1 METAGVFKYV
11 VLEWGS
17 GPWPVISLTASPAY
31 HPSPL
36 SLLIPPPQ
44 ISKNF
49 SYLVEIG
56 ASIKYFSIR
65 EVEMEGCLMAK
76 EIKVAPMHKLIKR
89 AGAARVS
96 EESAIALGRALEE
109 IGVKV
114 ASEAIDFAV
123 HAGRKTVKARDI
135 EIAAQKVLSR

>member
-1 METAGVFKYV
+1 MLKRGLKLLFLFKK
-11 VLEWGS
+11 E
-17 GPWPVISLTASPAY
+17 
-31 HPSPL
+31 
-36 SLLIPPPQ
+36 
-44 ISKNF
+44 
-49 SYLVEIG
+49 E
-56 ASIKYFSIR
+56 SIKYLSIR
-65 EVEMEGCLMAK
+65 VKLEGSIVVN

-114 ASEAIDFAV
+114 AKEAIDYAH

-135 EIAAQKVLSR
+135 EIAAQKVLER

>member
-1 METAGVFKYV
+1 MELEGSIV
-11 VLEWGS
+11 V
-17 GPWPVISLTASPAY
+17 
-31 HPSPL
+31 
-36 SLLIPPPQ
+36 
-44 ISKNF
+44 N
-49 SYLVEIG
+49 
-56 ASIKYFSIR
+56 
-65 EVEMEGCLMAK
+65 

-114 ASEAIDFAV
+114 AKEAIDYAH

-135 EIAAQKVLSR
+135 EIAAQKVLER